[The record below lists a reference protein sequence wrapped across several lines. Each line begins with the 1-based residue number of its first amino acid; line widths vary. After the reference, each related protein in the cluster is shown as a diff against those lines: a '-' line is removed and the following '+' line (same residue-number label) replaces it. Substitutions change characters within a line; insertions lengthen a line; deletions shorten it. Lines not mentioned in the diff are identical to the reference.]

1 MLDAG
6 KRERF
11 LKEALH
17 IGDQLLKI
25 AERDDHGLFWS
36 TYGKETDG
44 SVSKNLVDN
53 ILLGTAG
60 PAIFFSE
67 LFKQTCDGKYLDAA
81 REAANWLV
89 HHCRIH
95 PSDFYSFNTGR
106 LGVAFTLQKISKITG
121 DHRFS
126 EEALRIASACD
137 DFFKDSRL
145 VSTWNNGASG
155 AMVAL
160 LHLHNETGE
169 SWLLEKAGLFASYL
183 VDEARK
189 GKQGLYWDRSHQ
201 NISGLCGFASGASGV
216 AFGFLE
222 LGKYTGNEAYYWL
235 ARQAFWYEEQY
246 YIPSQKNWQDL
257 RKVFRKFEDFS
268 EHCRRLQEGDSD
280 FFFKGECKSNW
291 SYGAAG
297 IAMSR
302 MHAYALTGDESFVKE
317 AIQALETAVA
327 AANSGNKKTTSY
339 VLADGHGGV
348 VDLLLKAMEVFGN
361 AEYYDKAQKIAESAI
376 EQRVRTGAFQSALL
390 YKGREGDNSLFLS
403 SPGIGY
409 MLLRLLAPREVPS
422 VLLPEVNGSLN
433 SARHS
438 APGLPEHLTT
448 TLPVIKQRIYR
459 RYFSRSMDLAEI
471 VFPDRLRDFFHG
483 DNTDFTGF
491 LEREIEDAP
500 KGKTGELVDRLRLE
514 KIKWQMDITHS
525 SHIMLHVKE
534 LIKQQKAEKWHHQ
547 DLSPLEMET
556 FALDEDIELFESDQ
570 DNNVYLLKPTAYG
583 IVENPLSPFTSAIL
597 DSFSSPTPVSR
608 VIDNVITLFGEL
620 EEKER
625 IMLQEKILEQIKM
638 ALVAGFLR
646 EIR

>member
-11 LKEALH
+11 LMEAFH
-17 IGDQLLKI
+17 IGDQLLNI
-25 AERDDHGLFWS
+25 AERDDHGIFWY

-67 LFKQTCDGKYLDAA
+67 LFKQTSDDKYLDAA
-81 REAANWLV
+81 RKAANWLV

-106 LGVAFTLQKISKITG
+106 LGVAFTLQKISKISG

-126 EEALRIASACD
+126 EEALRIAASCD
-137 DFFKDSRL
+137 NFFRDSRL

-169 SWLLEKAGLFASYL
+169 QWLLEKAGLFASYL
-183 VDEARK
+183 VDEARM
-189 GKQGLYWDRSHQ
+189 GNQGLYWDRSHQ

-235 ARQAFWYEEQY
+235 ARQAFLYEEQY
-246 YIPSQKNWQDL
+246 YDPSQKNWQDL
-257 RKVFRKFEDFS
+257 RKVFRKFEDFN
-268 EHCRRLQEGDSD
+268 EHCRRLQEGDID

-302 MHAYALTGDESFVKE
+302 LHAFSLTGDEYFAKE

-327 AANSGNKKTTSY
+327 GTKAGNNETTLY
-339 VLADGHGGV
+339 VPAEGHGGV
-348 VDLLLKAMEVFGN
+348 VDLLLKATEVFGN
-361 AEYYDKAQKIAESAI
+361 PGYYNSALKIVESTI
-376 EQRVRTGAFQSALL
+376 EQRIRTGSYQSALL
-390 YKGREGDNSLFLS
+390 HKGREGDNSLFLS

-409 MLLRLLAPREVPS
+409 MLLRLVAPSDVPS
-422 VLLPEVNGSLN
+422 VLSPEVNGSLQN
-433 SARHS
+433 GLQSRS
-438 APGLPEHLTT
+438 SLPELLTMN
-448 TLPVIKQRIYR
+448 PSDIKKRIYR
-459 RYFSRSMDLAEI
+459 RYFSRSMYLAEK
-471 VFPDRLRDFFHG
+471 VFPNRLQNFFQDDNRDFP
-483 DNTDFTGF
+483 GF
-491 LEREIEDAP
+491 LEHAMEDSSSQKAE
-500 KGKTGELVDRLRLE
+500 ELIDRLQLE
-514 KIKWQMDITHS
+514 KKKWQMDITHS

-534 LIKQQKAEKWHHQ
+534 LKKQQKAEKWQHQ
-547 DLSPLEMET
+547 DLRTLTAET
-556 FALDEDIELFESDQ
+556 FALDKNIELFESVL

-597 DSFSSPTPVSR
+597 ESFASPTPVSR
-608 VIDNVITLFGEL
+608 VINNVIKLFGEIGD
-620 EEKER
+620 KER
-625 IMLQEKILEQIKM
+625 IILQEKILEQIKM
-638 ALVAGFLR
+638 ALVAGFLI
-646 EIR
+646 EKG